1 MNGLHLSPPKGSQKE
16 KNSNVATGMNY
27 GTASFSSWSRESCNK
42 HYRNKRRG
50 TPKMNA
56 FFKHVHLEWACTS
69 QPTLFSPKSTPVPD
83 ECENEDEGEEEPHTS
98 LLH

>member
-1 MNGLHLSPPKGSQKE
+1 
-16 KNSNVATGMNY
+16 
-27 GTASFSSWSRESCNK
+27 
-42 HYRNKRRG
+42 
-50 TPKMNA
+50 MNA